1 MYEETSA
8 RNMEGSLPRSSL
20 LIKKELPR
28 HLPPTRNNE
37 NSKAEL
43 TFSIEKIMELS
54 PSKRTNKDM
63 SPQNHLHN
71 HPHNTNINNSS
82 ICNNNN
88 TNSHNTSIQH
98 SSNSNHNV
106 HNSILSSNNGIL
118 SNNNVNN
125 GVKVSGHNGFKT
137 QSKNIDSMWVPSSV
151 FNPSMHGSAYA
162 SIFFNTDLQRRA
174 GLNLIS
180 SPTDYRDPLI
190 YAPYLHP
197 AFPLPRNANV
207 NDYQT
212 QLLRQYPFL
221 FNSNSI
227 RKDRNLDSINMFK
240 NSGFQ
245 GLHHNASRYSST
257 IDKNLIVDVGGYA
270 CKDSIIG
277 SGVSENGISSGCS
290 VNSNSINGSAVWK
303 SPQSLTPNAHCPSSQ
318 RKSIIENSN
327 VYPDASALPLA
338 LTPNSTSSKQHDS
351 LNSSCN
357 SSQLGE
363 DGRSSIKSTI
373 TVGSP
378 DSAMISPNDITSTT
392 NSNSS
397 LMAAGRSLVAKKNS
411 LKTQKTFTCP
421 ECGKVFNAHYN
432 LTRHM
437 PVHTGA
443 RPFICKVCGKG
454 FRQASTLCRHKIIH
468 TSEKPHKCN
477 TCGKAFNRSS
487 TLNTHMRIHQ
497 GYKPFVC
504 EYCGKGFHQ
513 KGNYKNHKLTH
524 SSEKQF
530 KCSVCNKAFHQIYN
544 LTFHMHTHNE
554 KKPFTCQICG
564 KGFCRNFDL
573 KKHMRKL
580 HEGASLP
587 SSGSSFGGRLISP
600 PGNSSS
606 AGLHHSSHPNLTNAG
621 PNTSSM
627 LAAAAAQS
635 SLSNQAAAVFFSRPT
650 ALLSQNP
657 LTCHRSLL
665 SPLVLNSSATSLLH
679 KISSMI

>member
-1 MYEETSA
+1 MYEDSNSG
-8 RNMEGSLPRSSL
+8 RSMEGSLPRSSV

-28 HLPPTRNNE
+28 HIPSNRNSE

-43 TFSIEKIMELS
+43 TFSIEKIMEFT
-54 PSKRTNKDM
+54 PSKRTNKDL
-63 SPQNHLHN
+63 SSQQHLHN
-71 HPHNTNINNSS
+71 NQHNNNSNVC
-82 ICNNNN
+82 INNNN
-88 TNSHNTSIQH
+88 HSNNIN
-98 SSNSNHNV
+98 SSNNNHNV
-106 HNSILSSNNGIL
+106 HNNIINNTNNIVNNN
-118 SNNNVNN
+118 SNNNTL
-125 GVKVSGHNGFKT
+125 KVSGHNGYKT
-137 QSKNIDSMWVPSSV
+137 QSKNIDSLWVPTSV

-180 SPTDYRDPLI
+180 NPSDYRDPVI

-212 QLLRQYPFL
+212 QILRQYPFL

-227 RKDRNLDSINMFK
+227 RKDRNLDTLNMFK
-240 NSGFQ
+240 NTGFQ
-245 GLHHNASRYSST
+245 GLHHNASRYSSA

-290 VNSNSINGSAVWK
+290 VNSSSINGSSVWK
-303 SPQSLTPNAHCPSSQ
+303 SPQSLTPNAHCSSSQ
-318 RKSIIENSN
+318 RKSFIENSN
-327 VYPDASALPLA
+327 VYSDASALPLA
-338 LTPNSTSSKQHDS
+338 LTPNSTSSKQHES

-357 SSQLGE
+357 SSQQGE

-373 TVGSP
+373 AVGSP
-378 DSAMISPNDITSTT
+378 DSALVSPNNIANTS
-392 NSNSS
+392 SSSS
-397 LMAAGRSLVAKKNS
+397 LMAGRSLVAKKNS

-421 ECGKVFNAHYN
+421 ECGKIFNAHYN

-587 SSGSSFGGRLISP
+587 SSGSSFGGRLINP
-600 PGNSSS
+600 PGNSS
-606 AGLHHSSHPNLTNAG
+606 AGLHHSSHPNLTNPA